1 MPLPGLTVDVADL
14 YARKS
19 SSDQGRSVARQ
30 KRRWLADCLDL
41 GVQPGRV
48 FVDPNF
54 SASRYGRKDR
64 PDYAVLLDHIRS
76 RHCKMISL
84 WEVTRADRQMGPW
97 VAFLDLCR
105 DLGVFIRIFG
115 DDEPAT
121 YDPRRWRDREF
132 LLKEGVAAE
141 GEIEKLR
148 ARVKEGIDDAA
159 HQGRPPGPLLYGY
172 ARVYGAPTSDSG
184 TESGRKRRTVKQVIN
199 EDEARIVRR
208 LAADTL
214 AGIPLQRQAILLNDA
229 GVPTPSGEGSWTG
242 GHINRMLRNPGY
254 EGHRVHRDKVATT
267 GAWPAILDSETASQL
282 RAMLEQPGRLNHADA
297 SLAYQ
302 LSGGALCGPCRKP
315 LRAKKASGRERYQCL
330 HRGCQAVS
338 VLVRDMDAAVDA
350 FITARLRMPDAAVAF
365 APVAGGPGLDAA
377 RADLAALK
385 QRLSELEDAAS
396 QPGGDSLEFLLAAA
410 RKLRPQIEAAAGRVR
425 QLQTPASLRGYDPH
439 DLAERWPDYPVG
451 ERRLVIMALAEV
463 VLSPVGKG
471 GRWSYQRLAES
482 RWRGDTKTWGQIWQR
497 EGVVL

>member
-1 MPLPGLTVDVADL
+1 MLLPASAVDVADL

-54 SASRYGRKDR
+54 SASRYGRKER
-64 PDYAVLLDHIRS
+64 PDYAELLDHIRS

-115 DDEPAT
+115 DEDPAT

-148 ARVKEGIDDAA
+148 ARVREGIDDAA

-172 ARVYGAPTSDSG
+172 ARVYGAPTSDSV
-184 TESGRKRRTVKQVIN
+184 TASGHKRRTVKQVIN

-229 GVPTPSGEGSWTG
+229 GVPTPSGEGRWTG

-254 EGHRVHRDKVATT
+254 EGHRIHRDKLATT

-302 LSGGALCGPCRKP
+302 LSGAALCGVCRRP
-315 LRAKKASGRERYQCL
+315 LRPKKANGRHRYQCL
-330 HRGCQAVS
+330 HRGCMAVS
-338 VLVRDMDAAVDA
+338 AGVREMDEVVDE
-350 FITARLRMPDAAVAF
+350 FIRARLRMPDAAAAF
-365 APVAGGPGLDAA
+365 TPITGGPGLDQA
-377 RADLAALK
+377 RAELAALK
-385 QRLSELEDAAS
+385 KRLAELEDAAS
-396 QPGGDSLEFLLAAA
+396 QPDGEGLDFLMAAA
-410 RKLRPQIEAAAGRVR
+410 RKLRPQIEAADARVR
-425 QLQTPASLRGYDPH
+425 QLQTPATLRGYDPH
-439 DLAERWPDYPVG
+439 DLADRWPDYPVG
-451 ERRLVIMALAEV
+451 ERRLVIMTLAEV
-463 VLSPVGKG
+463 VLSQVGKA

-482 RWRGDTKTWGQIWQR
+482 QWRGDSQTWGDIWRR